1 LQPRRRRSESK
12 KILLT
17 GLSTRALA
25 ESAAASTH
33 GFVTLDFFGDR
44 DQRDLSE
51 GYSLLRDFSMPF
63 SPEGLLEASRGL
75 EFDALVYT
83 SNLEN
88 HPEVVEALARGRVL
102 LGNSPESIRQVR
114 DWQVLR
120 RFCRESLISFPP
132 TLLPGEEKE
141 ADSSI
146 RWLLKPACSG
156 GGHLIEQ
163 WDGRP
168 LKKTQVLQAYVTGTP
183 ASVLFAADGQK
194 SVVLGL
200 TEQLIGENGF
210 GVSGQRWCGNIL
222 PFAPQKSASIFAGLE
237 RAVSFFTRQFD
248 LCGVNGIDIIVDDG
262 PDGTPAWYFLEV
274 NPRYTGAMELVEHAY
289 GLNIFR
295 IHMEAMVGKL
305 PGFSLLNRISGSY
318 YGKGIV
324 FAKQD
329 ITVPETGAWLEK
341 RRRDIPFPGDVVDA
355 GHPVCTVFSQGD
367 DRKSC
372 LSNLLANASAVRRE
386 TGDKTED

>member
-1 LQPRRRRSESK
+1 MQPQRRRSESK
-12 KILLT
+12 RILLT
-17 GLSTRALA
+17 GFSTRALA

-44 DQRDLSE
+44 DQQDLSE

-88 HPEVVEALARGRVL
+88 QPGVVEALARGRDL
-102 LGNSPESIRQVR
+102 LGNRPESIRQVR

-141 ADSSI
+141 ADLSRS
-146 RWLLKPACSG
+146 WLLKPACSG
-156 GGHLIEQ
+156 GGHLIGQ

-168 LKKTQVLQAYVTGTP
+168 LKKNQVLQTYMTGTP
-183 ASVLFAADGQK
+183 ASVLFAADGQR

-210 GVSGQRWCGNIL
+210 GVNGLRWCGNIL
-222 PFAPQKSASIFAGLE
+222 PFASQKSASIFAGVE
-237 RAVSFFTRQFD
+237 RAVSLFTRRFN
-248 LCGVNGIDIIVDDG
+248 LRGVNGIDIIVDDN
-262 PDGTPAWYFLEV
+262 PDGAPAWYFLEV
-274 NPRYTGAMELVEHAY
+274 NPRYTAAMELVEHAY
-289 GLNIFR
+289 CLNIFY
-295 IHMEAMVGKL
+295 IHIEAMAGRL
-305 PGFSLLNRISGSY
+305 PAFSLLNRISGSY

-324 FAKQD
+324 FANQD
-329 ITVPETGAWLEK
+329 ITVPETRDWLEK
-341 RRRDIPFPGDVVDA
+341 KRRDIPFPGDMIEA
-355 GHPVCTVFSQGD
+355 GQPVCTVFARGD
-367 DRKSC
+367 DKKSC
-372 LSNLLANASAVRRE
+372 LNNLLENASAVRRE